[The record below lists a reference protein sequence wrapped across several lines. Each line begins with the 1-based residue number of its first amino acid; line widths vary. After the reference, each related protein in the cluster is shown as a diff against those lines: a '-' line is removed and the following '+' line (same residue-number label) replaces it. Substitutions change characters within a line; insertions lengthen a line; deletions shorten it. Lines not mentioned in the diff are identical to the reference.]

1 MDFTKM
7 LLWGGAAFL
16 GYKLWKGAQVPGG
29 AGAAV
34 GVADPLT
41 AIAGVY
47 GMPQNAVGYYMTAS
61 GQLVVHDTRNNAPMI
76 IVEGAA
82 ANAGAAL
89 TKAAMNAT
97 AAVAAAGNR
106 AWPST
111 PFDAPA
117 YTIPA

>member
-1 MDFTKM
+1 MNFAKM

-16 GYKLWKGAQVPGG
+16 GYKLWKGTQVPGG
-29 AGAAV
+29 AAAAV

-47 GMPQNAVGYYMTAS
+47 GMPQNAVAYYVTAS
-61 GQLVVHDTRNNAPMI
+61 GQLVVYDKRNNAPMM
-76 IVEGAA
+76 IVEGAG

-97 AAVAAAGNR
+97 AAVAAAGNK
-106 AWPST
+106 AWPT
-111 PFDAPA
+111 TGYNAAA
-117 YTIPA
+117 YPVA